1 MKQYIFKEYLGD
13 RVRLTIET
21 NELMLMITALES
33 IQIMGKDSIMVAETL
48 IKMYKARDK
57 DAPSVEI
64 PN

>member
-1 MKQYIFKEYLGD
+1 M
-13 RVRLTIET
+13 RLTIET